1 MYGYTPEY
9 MLDCM
14 TWPELLMYYENGMKF
29 EETRAQI
36 LIGTYARA
44 LNHDETETPTV
55 QARKNNSKGTDK
67 AGFKALLS
75 QMR

>member
-1 MYGYTPEY
+1 MYGWTPDY
-9 MLDCM
+9 MLDRM
-14 TWPELLMYYENGMKF
+14 TWLEVLMYYENGMKF

-55 QARKNNSKGTDK
+55 QASKNNSKGPDK
-67 AGFKALLS
+67 AGFQALLS

>member
-1 MYGYTPEY
+1 MYGWTPDY
-9 MLDCM
+9 MLDHM
-14 TWPELLMYYENGMKF
+14 TWLEILMYYENGMKF

-55 QARKNNSKGTDK
+55 QTSKNASKGPDK
-67 AGFKALLS
+67 AGFQAFLS